1 MQINKKTNHL
11 KHLLSIFE
19 QIFFMDATVLFIL
32 CCTAFVAG
40 FIDAIVGGGGLLQT
54 PMSLVLLPQFP
65 VATVIGSVKIPSF
78 SGTFLAAI
86 QYLKKVKL
94 KWNLLIIMILLAIPA
109 AFLGSL
115 LLTKVNNNFMKPI
128 LLIILVGLLIYTYTK
143 KNFGQKS
150 ILNLTKK
157 QQIKGAIVSSVV
169 IGFYDGFIGP
179 GTGSFF
185 VLAFISLLG
194 YDFLEASANAKMVN
208 LATNLGSIIL
218 FSCKGKI
225 IWSIAL
231 PMAICNAFGG
241 FLGSKLAIQKGNAF
255 IRIFFIIVVVG
266 TLFRFGY
273 DVFYQ

>member
-1 MQINKKTNHL
+1 
-11 KHLLSIFE
+11 
-19 QIFFMDATVLFIL
+19 MDATVLFIL

-273 DVFYQ
+273 DVFYH

>member
-1 MQINKKTNHL
+1 
-11 KHLLSIFE
+11 
-19 QIFFMDATVLFIL
+19 MDAIVLFIL

-231 PMAICNAFGG
+231 PMAISNAFGG

-266 TLFRFGY
+266 TLLRFGY
-273 DVFYQ
+273 DVFYH